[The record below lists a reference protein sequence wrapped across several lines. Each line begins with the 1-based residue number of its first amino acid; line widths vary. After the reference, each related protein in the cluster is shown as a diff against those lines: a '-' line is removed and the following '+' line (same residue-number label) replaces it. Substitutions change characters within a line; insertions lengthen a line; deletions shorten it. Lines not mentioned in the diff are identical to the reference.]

1 MSKLYVEQS
10 EFLDYLDTV
19 KKQYGSYRIAA
30 KKLGINSAYFTFALQ
45 GKIYPRLLKALNVT
59 IARPRP
65 RLIINASP
73 ALIAR
78 FHALQGD
85 MTTGRCLEVLMD
97 KAEGVGELVY

>member
-59 IARPRP
+59 IARPRS
-65 RLIINASP
+65 RLIINTTP
-73 ALIAR
+73 ATIAR
-78 FHALQGD
+78 FHHQRGNA
-85 MTTGRCLEVLMD
+85 TTGEHLEALMD
-97 KAEGVGELVY
+97 KNEGIGKLDY